1 MATGLLD
8 YLEAI
13 GETGATLG
21 SGAAA
26 TLAGIPYGIL
36 QNIRSGK
43 YGTKEGVKLADK
55 ATQDFIK
62 QYTYAPRGQ
71 MAQNA
76 LQSVAGLLESTK
88 LPPVLPEAGLLAAIP
103 KATYASQFE
112 RAGMAAERAME
123 PVAANVMARGGLPA
137 QLLQDLTQGTVRN
150 VVPPDVARKF
160 NMPVNLPQSKEF
172 LKAVENEP
180 SAQITNEGL
189 LMNLVRKQSPEQ
201 AMAESVRTGVFY
213 LPEGQASNLKHYKGK
228 SGYGGSEMIEGQTLY
243 KNPIFVKGATGGKA
257 PASAY
262 DQVVGKGAYE
272 EMRNDVLKSYGYNA
286 NQSQKIDAVQ
296 GLLQKYNGLDSDDA
310 YNMAYNIVSNSKTG
324 NTLPYAVQE
333 NIVGNAVRNA
343 GHDAVIG
350 YGKGRG
356 DKGEFFSEVFDVR
369 EQAYPNT
376 QGGYELM
383 PQFEGL
389 LGPITPQ
396 PMYVVPPGKG
406 VKPINLSKGIYKPDL
421 TMEEMLKVK
430 DIPTVDRVKQSIDL
444 VGEKEFE
451 KMVNAQY
458 KKYKP
463 SDPDQEA
470 MLVESVTLQI
480 LGKAQRNVGK
490 KGLPSSQSLTMPS
503 IPTVEQM
510 PQSKSLLDMNRT
522 PSEAEIKKAPREDL
536 INWLQNNDPNG
547 TYLDPTPDPAINMY
561 RTAKGYAIEDAN
573 TGSVSEFGDYNKAKQ
588 EFDALRFS
596 NSEFQPMTLKEAQD
610 SAINYL
616 RESAQP
622 AGGGKLLQFGSKPS
636 GLLD

>member
-1 MATGLLD
+1 MATSA
-8 YLEAI
+8 Y
-13 GETGATLG
+13 TGNPNIARQ
-21 SGAAA
+21 GARARQ
-26 TLAGIPYGIL
+26 I
-36 QNIRSGK
+36 
-43 YGTKEGVKLADK
+43 
-55 ATQDFIK
+55 
-62 QYTYAPRGQ
+62 
-71 MAQNA
+71 AQA
-76 LQSVAGLLESTK
+76 
-88 LPPVLPEAGLLAAIP
+88 
-103 KATYASQFE
+103 
-112 RAGMAAERAME
+112 
-123 PVAANVMARGGLPA
+123 
-137 QLLQDLTQGTVRN
+137 RN
-150 VVPPDVARKF
+150 VSDIADP
-160 NMPVNLPQSKEF
+160 
-172 LKAVENEP
+172 
-180 SAQITNEGL
+180 
-189 LMNLVRKQSPEQ
+189 
-201 AMAESVRTGVFY
+201 RT
-213 LPEGQASNLKHYKGK
+213 
-228 SGYGGSEMIEGQTLY
+228 YGFM
-243 KNPIFVKGATGGKA
+243 
-257 PASAY
+257 
-262 DQVVGKGAYE
+262 
-272 EMRNDVLKSYGYNA
+272 
-286 NQSQKIDAVQ
+286 Q
-296 GLLQKYNGLDSDDA
+296 GLLGSAPDQLGYSVFDDPETKRAAQQAAEVGL
-310 YNMAYNIVSNSKTG
+310 
-324 NTLPYAVQE
+324 
-333 NIVGNAVRNA
+333 VGGGLLQSIPVLGPALK
-343 GHDAVIG
+343 G
-350 YGKGRG
+350 YGRLAAGQVNRAMM
-356 DKGEFFSEVFDVR
+356 GE
-369 EQAYPNT
+369 
-376 QGGYELM
+376 G
-383 PQFEGL
+383 GL

-396 PMYVVPPGKG
+396 PMYVVPPGNG

-470 MLVESVTLQI
+470 MLVESVTLDV
-480 LGKAQRNVGK
+480 LGRAQRNVGK
-490 KGLPSSQSLTMPS
+490 TGLPSPQSLTMPS
-503 IPTVEQM
+503 VPTVEQM